1 MTCIT
6 KSLMLAGALILAPI
20 VSAQPPAPMPPPAE
34 RGTDRSE
41 LEQARRDLAEAAR
54 KVAELS
60 AGEADRWM
68 REFEVRSFNLP
79 PVRLGVVLGTDP
91 RDGLFIRSTSSDGP
105 AAKAGLKDGDVLLEM
120 NGKSLAGAT
129 TLTVLDDFL
138 ADAKAGDVVT
148 VKYRRGT
155 DTRTA
160 SITLEERQHTPRAF
174 AFGTGDGMRTFTMPH
189 MPDMA
194 GIAPALARLR
204 SFGHYEFVKV
214 NKDLGAYFNTDRGL
228 LVVSVGEQNPLTL
241 KDGDVIL
248 SIDGREP
255 ESPTHAAR
263 ILRSYADGEEAEVEI
278 MRQRRKQTLKVTLPD
293 R

>member
-6 KSLMLAGALILAPI
+6 KSLMLAGALILAPM

-68 REFEVRSFNLP
+68 REFEFHSVDLP
-79 PVRLGVVLGTDP
+79 PVRLGLILGTH
-91 RDGLFIRSTSSDGP
+91 RDGLVVRNTAADGP
-105 AAKAGLKDGDVLLEM
+105 AEKAGLKDGDLLIEM

-129 TLTVLDDFL
+129 TTTLIDQFL
-138 ADAKAGDVVT
+138 RDAKVGDAVT
-148 VKYRRGT
+148 VKYRRGD

-160 SITLEERQHTPRAF
+160 SVTLDERPETPMSF
-174 AFGTGDGMRTFTMPH
+174 AFGTPDGMRTFTMPDIPN
-189 MPDMA
+189 MP
-194 GIAPALARLR
+194 GIAALARLR
-204 SFGHYEFVKV
+204 AFGNYEFVKV
-214 NKDLGAYFNTDRGL
+214 TKGLGDYFNTDRGL
-228 LVVSVGEQNPLTL
+228 LVVSVGEENPLTL

-278 MRQRRKQTLKVTLPD
+278 MRQRRKQTLKVTLPN

>member
-6 KSLMLAGALILAPI
+6 KSLLLTVALIVAPI
-20 VSAQPPAPMPPPAE
+20 VSAQPPAAVPPPAE

-41 LEQARRDLAEAAR
+41 LEQARRELAEAAR

-68 REFEVRSFNLP
+68 REFEFRSVDLP
-79 PVRLGVVLGTDP
+79 PVRLGVILGTD
-91 RDGLFIRSTSSDGP
+91 RREGLVVRSTASDGP
-105 AAKAGLKDGDVLLEM
+105 AEKAGLTHGDVLVEM

-129 TLTVLDDFL
+129 TTTIIDDFL
-138 ADAKAGDVVT
+138 RDAKVGDVVT
-148 VKYRRGT
+148 VKYRRGN

-160 SITLEERQHTPRAF
+160 SVTLDERPESMAF
-174 AFGTGDGMRTFTMPH
+174 AFGTPGGMRTFS
-189 MPDMA
+189 MPDIPDMP
-194 GIAPALARLR
+194 GIAALARLR
-204 SFGHYEFVKV
+204 AFGNYEFVKV
-214 NKDLGAYFNTDRGL
+214 NKGLGDYFNTDRGL
-228 LVVSVGEQNPLTL
+228 LVVSVGEENPLTL

-278 MRQRRKQTLKVTLPD
+278 MRQRRKQTLKVTLPG